1 MGTALSDAQIV
12 YRIKH
17 RRQEDLLGFE
27 RSFIGEEIKGLA
39 AYIRGLQ
46 PQ

>member
-39 AYIRGLQ
+39 A
-46 PQ
+46 